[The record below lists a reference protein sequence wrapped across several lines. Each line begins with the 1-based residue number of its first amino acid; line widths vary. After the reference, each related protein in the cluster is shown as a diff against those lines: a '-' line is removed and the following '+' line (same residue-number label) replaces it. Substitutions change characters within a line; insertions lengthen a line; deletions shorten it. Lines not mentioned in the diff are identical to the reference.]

1 MPRLTRWF
9 IKAGLLYFVLAL
21 MTGVLYQARREIDLP
36 SWVSMLNPVYI
47 HLLAV
52 GWITQLII
60 GVAYWMFPKFTKA
73 QPRGSEALGWATFI
87 LLNVGLILRV
97 IGEPRVTMRSEPSLG
112 WMLAVSAVLPVL
124 LIPAMNAPIGA
135 ANGGPTRQLR
145 YVVEIPP
152 EASLR

>member
-21 MTGVLYQARREIDLP
+21 LAGVLLQARAEIDLP
-36 SWVSMLNPVYI
+36 SWMSALNPVYV

-73 QPRGSEALGWATFI
+73 RPRGSEALGWATFI
-87 LLNVGLILRV
+87 LLNAGLILR
-97 IGEPRVTMRSEPSLG
+97 IISEPRVTGSDPDLG
-112 WMLAVSAVLPVL
+112 WMLAVSAVLQTVAGWL
-124 LIPAMNAPIGA
+124 FVIN
-135 ANGGPTRQLR
+135 TWSRVKER
-145 YVVEIPP
+145 
-152 EASLR
+152 

>member
-60 GVAYWMFPKFTKA
+60 GVAYWL
-73 QPRGSEALGWATFI
+73 S
-87 LLNVGLILRV
+87 LIH
-97 IGEPRVTMRSEPSLG
+97 ISEP
-112 WMLAVSAVLPVL
+112 
-124 LIPAMNAPIGA
+124 
-135 ANGGPTRQLR
+135 TRP
-145 YVVEIPP
+145 Y
-152 EASLR
+152 

>member
-21 MTGVLYQARREIDLP
+21 LAGVLYQARTEIDLP
-36 SWVSMLNPVYI
+36 SWMSALNPVYV

-52 GWITQLII
+52 GWVTQLII

-87 LLNVGLILRV
+87 LLNAGLILR
-97 IGEPRVTMRSEPSLG
+97 IISEPRVTMRSEPDLG
-112 WMLAVSAVLPVL
+112 WMLAVSAVLQTVAGWL
-124 LIPAMNAPIGA
+124 FVIN
-135 ANGGPTRQLR
+135 TWSRVKER
-145 YVVEIPP
+145 
-152 EASLR
+152 